1 MKYILGATVLLFS
14 VITSASA
21 ADAHQTKDHYK
32 EVYHKTPHGV
42 EVCYD
47 QRVDGDK
54 TGDTLKGA
62 IIGGIIG
69 NNVGDIENGG
79 ALGAIVGGY
88 IIAFSEVIITYAFKK
103 VLVYLLPENLEPTG
117 LVQLIST
124 DYKFVVSYSI
134 LLLVL
139 IFRPTGIFRGKSV

>member
-14 VITSASA
+14 VITSANA

-47 QRVDGDK
+47 QRVGGDK
-54 TGDTLKGA
+54 TCATLKGA

-79 ALGAIVGGY
+79 ALGAIVGGM
-88 IIAFSEVIITYAFKK
+88 IGHNNSDA
-103 VLVYLLPENLEPTG
+103 TG
-117 LVQLIST
+117 GTRTVCKREIRYTEERRTIYSHST
-124 DYKFVVSYSI
+124 VTF
-134 LLLVL
+134 
-139 IFRPTGIFRGKSV
+139 THQGKSYTLRFQK

>member
-1 MKYILGATVLLFS
+1 MRAYSDNEDLALLSGINPERVVALAWIIATTLLVVGGTLYGLDKGFKPFVYYMLLLPSFSAAILGGL
-14 VITSASA
+14 
-21 ADAHQTKDHYK
+21 
-32 EVYHKTPHGV
+32 
-42 EVCYD
+42 
-47 QRVDGDK
+47 
-54 TGDTLKGA
+54 
-62 IIGGIIG
+62 G
-69 NNVGDIENGG
+69 NP
-79 ALGAIVGGY
+79 LGAIVGGY

-139 IFRPTGIFRGKSV
+139 IFRPTGIFKGKSV

>member
-1 MKYILGATVLLFS
+1 MSKNFLTPAETANSFIG
-14 VITSASA
+14 IGE
-21 ADAHQTKDHYK
+21 YK
-32 EVYHKTPHGV
+32 AKMP
-42 EVCYD
+42 
-47 QRVDGDK
+47 
-54 TGDTLKGA
+54 
-62 IIGGIIG
+62 
-69 NNVGDIENGG
+69 
-79 ALGAIVGGY
+79 
-88 IIAFSEVIITYAFKK
+88 FKK

>member
-1 MKYILGATVLLFS
+1 MLLVPSFSAAILGGL
-14 VITSASA
+14 
-21 ADAHQTKDHYK
+21 
-32 EVYHKTPHGV
+32 
-42 EVCYD
+42 
-47 QRVDGDK
+47 
-54 TGDTLKGA
+54 
-62 IIGGIIG
+62 G
-69 NNVGDIENGG
+69 NP
-79 ALGAIVGGY
+79 LGAIVGGY

>member
-1 MKYILGATVLLFS
+1 MQIDIVYYMLLLPSFSAAILGGL
-14 VITSASA
+14 
-21 ADAHQTKDHYK
+21 
-32 EVYHKTPHGV
+32 
-42 EVCYD
+42 
-47 QRVDGDK
+47 
-54 TGDTLKGA
+54 
-62 IIGGIIG
+62 G
-69 NNVGDIENGG
+69 NP
-79 ALGAIVGGY
+79 LGAIVGGY

>member
-1 MKYILGATVLLFS
+1 MAWIKVLNHSFIICCYYQVFLLQFLGGL
-14 VITSASA
+14 
-21 ADAHQTKDHYK
+21 
-32 EVYHKTPHGV
+32 
-42 EVCYD
+42 
-47 QRVDGDK
+47 
-54 TGDTLKGA
+54 
-62 IIGGIIG
+62 G
-69 NNVGDIENGG
+69 NP
-79 ALGAIVGGY
+79 LGAIVGGY

-103 VLVYLLPENLEPTG
+103 VLIYLLPENLEPTS

>member
-1 MKYILGATVLLFS
+1 MLLLPSFSAAILGGL
-14 VITSASA
+14 
-21 ADAHQTKDHYK
+21 
-32 EVYHKTPHGV
+32 
-42 EVCYD
+42 
-47 QRVDGDK
+47 
-54 TGDTLKGA
+54 
-62 IIGGIIG
+62 G
-69 NNVGDIENGG
+69 NP
-79 ALGAIVGGY
+79 LGAIVGGY

-103 VLVYLLPENLEPTG
+103 VLIYLLPENLEPTS

>member
-47 QRVDGDK
+47 QRVGGDK

-79 ALGAIVGGY
+79 ALGAIVGGM
-88 IIAFSEVIITYAFKK
+88 IGHNNSDATGGTRTVCKREVRYTEERRTIYSH
-103 VLVYLLPENLEPTG
+103 
-117 LVQLIST
+117 ST
-124 DYKFVVSYSI
+124 VTFMHQ
-134 LLLVL
+134 
-139 IFRPTGIFRGKSV
+139 GKSYTLRFQK

>member
-1 MKYILGATVLLFS
+1 MLLLPSFSAAILGGL
-14 VITSASA
+14 
-21 ADAHQTKDHYK
+21 
-32 EVYHKTPHGV
+32 
-42 EVCYD
+42 
-47 QRVDGDK
+47 
-54 TGDTLKGA
+54 
-62 IIGGIIG
+62 G
-69 NNVGDIENGG
+69 NP
-79 ALGAIVGGY
+79 LGAIVGGY

-103 VLVYLLPENLEPTG
+103 VLVYLLPENLEPTS